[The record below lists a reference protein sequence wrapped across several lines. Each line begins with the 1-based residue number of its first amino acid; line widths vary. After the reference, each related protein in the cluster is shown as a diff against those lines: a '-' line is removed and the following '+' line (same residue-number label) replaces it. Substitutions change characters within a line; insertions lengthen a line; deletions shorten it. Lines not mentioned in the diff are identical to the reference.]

1 MRRATFD
8 IGRRSFLQSSAALG
22 AAGFGALGFSGT
34 PLFAQGRGDTL
45 IVVQELGPNSLD
57 MQGVGSNQT
66 VNGLAWNCYDRLL
79 SYAVK
84 TLPDGTPSYDREKL
98 APELAES
105 WQEASDGMSCTFR
118 LRRDATFHDGTP
130 VTAKDVKWSFD
141 RAVTVGGFPTFQMSA
156 GSLEKREQ
164 FVAVDDHTFRIDY
177 IRKDKMLLFNVAVVV
192 PFVINSELARKN
204 ATEQDPWAL
213 TWLRNNEAGG
223 GAYRIEAWRP
233 GSETVFARF
242 DNWKS
247 GPLPKIR
254 RIIARDIPSAGTRR
268 AMLERGDA
276 DFSTGFP
283 PKDFDQLIKEGK
295 VNVTGVPIPNGLWY
309 VALNTSK
316 PPFDNVKLRQAVA
329 WAMPYEAIQ
338 SSAFFGR
345 AVPMHG
351 GPDKVEKAVWPQPF
365 PYVTNLDKAKALMA
379 EAGFAQGLET
389 TLALDTGSAT
399 VGEPAAVL
407 IAGEPRQDRHQGYD
421 REGAGRQLAHH
432 AQQERAADGAQ
443 PVFRLARLSGV
454 LFLLELPRQQF
465 DLQHL
470 GLQESCNGRADRQGA
485 VHHGCGRVRP
495 DGQGVH
501 RALHERGADGA
512 AEPADPR
519 RRDAKERVGLSVLVS
534 PRAGLPAVRQGL
546 KRPKPAAAPG
556 LLTGLSQGL
565 VALWR
570 GIPAFLDFE
579 RGADHKARRF
589 RGTWGM
595 PFCPDRSTRCVE
607 LGECPEWQRGRTVNP
622 LAYAFAGSSPASP
635 TSLRALRALR
645 LGKPSGAKA
654 AAP

>member
-8 IGRRSFLQSSAALG
+8 IDRRSFLQSSAALG

-283 PKDFDQLIKEGK
+283 PKDFEQLIKEGK

-351 GPDKVEKAVWPQPF
+351 GPEKVEKAVWPQPF

-407 IAGEPRQDRHQGYD
+407 IQESLGKIGIKVTIEKVPGANWRTTLNKKELPMALNRFSGWLDYPEYYFYWNFHGNNSIFNISAYKNPAMDALIDKARFTTDTAEYD
-421 REGAGRQLAHH
+421 RTVKEFIALCMSEVPMVPLNQPIHDVATQKSVSGYQFWFHREPDYRQ
-432 AQQERAADGAQ
+432 
-443 PVFRLARLSGV
+443 F
-454 LFLLELPRQQF
+454 
-465 DLQHL
+465 
-470 GLQESCNGRADRQGA
+470 
-485 VHHGCGRVRP
+485 
-495 DGQGVH
+495 
-501 RALHERGADGA
+501 
-512 AEPADPR
+512 
-519 RRDAKERVGLSVLVS
+519 
-534 PRAGLPAVRQGL
+534 
-546 KRPKPAAAPG
+546 
-556 LLTGLSQGL
+556 
-565 VALWR
+565 
-570 GIPAFLDFE
+570 
-579 RGADHKARRF
+579 
-589 RGTWGM
+589 
-595 PFCPDRSTRCVE
+595 
-607 LGECPEWQRGRTVNP
+607 
-622 LAYAFAGSSPASP
+622 
-635 TSLRALRALR
+635 
-645 LGKPSGAKA
+645 AKA
-654 AAP
+654 